1 MGDGVTCPVVEDGVS
16 FVVTVFNKAGYL
28 PGVIA
33 ALAAQVPD
41 RPRQFIF
48 IDDGSSDGS
57 ADVVERATAG
67 WADTILVRQENG
79 GPTAATNAGIAR
91 ASHRYLKLVG
101 SDDVLAPFCTR
112 VLIGTLEATGT
123 DAVFSRQDYY
133 REPRDMVFAER
144 QVAPEVPAN
153 PVGAVI
159 ARTISGTSQ
168 TLYRLDAVRAAGAC
182 DPGVF
187 AEDFSLA
194 LRVASRGRIALLDL
208 VTAYGPAGDGE
219 RLMVGRKHQTFHD
232 YNLALARFLEQNPEL
247 APALRRLALRRAAGR
262 AAKWARREGGL
273 RLPLRYLALD
283 LAARIGFPLDHASA
297 IRATLPA
304 FALGP
309 AASARPLVVPAM
321 GLT

>member
-1 MGDGVTCPVVEDGVS
+1 MEDGVS
-16 FVVTVFNKAGYL
+16 FVVTVFNKVGYL
-28 PGVIA
+28 PGVID
-33 ALAAQVPD
+33 ALAAQVPA
-41 RPRQFIF
+41 RRRQFIF
-48 IDDGSSDGS
+48 IDDGSVDGS
-57 ADVVERATAG
+57 ADLVERSTAG
-67 WADTILVRQENG
+67 WSDTILVRQENG
-79 GPTAATNAGIAR
+79 GPTAATNAGIALAR
-91 ASHRYLKLVG
+91 LRYLKLVG

-112 VLIGTLEATGT
+112 LLIDTLEEAGA

-133 REPRDMVFAER
+133 GDPGDIAFSEQ
-144 QVAPEVPAN
+144 QVAAEIPQD

-168 TLYRLDAVRAAGAC
+168 TLYRLEAVKAAGGC
-182 DPGVF
+182 DSGVF
-187 AEDFSLA
+187 AEDYSLA

-232 YNLALARFLEQNPEL
+232 YNLALARFIEQTPGL
-247 APALRRLALRRAAGR
+247 SSGLRRLALRRAAGR
-262 AAKWARREGGL
+262 AAKWARREGGQ

-283 LAARIGFPLDHASA
+283 LAARIGLPLDHASA

-309 AASARPLVVPAM
+309 AASARPLVVPAP

>member
-1 MGDGVTCPVVEDGVS
+1 MEDGVS
-16 FVVTVFNKAGYL
+16 FVCTVFNKSGYL
-28 PGVIA
+28 PGVMD
-33 ALAAQVPD
+33 ALAFQVPD

-48 IDDGSSDGS
+48 IDDGSVDGS
-57 ADVVERATAG
+57 ADLVERTTRS
-67 WADTILVRQENG
+67 WPDTVVVRQTNG
-79 GPTAATNAGIAR
+79 GPTAATNAGIALAR
-91 ASHRYLKLVG
+91 HRYLKLLG
-101 SDDVLAPFCTR
+101 SDDILAPFCTR
-112 VLIGTLEATGT
+112 LLVDTLAATGA

-133 REPRDMVFAER
+133 RDVRDIVFTEAWPPP
-144 QVAPEVPAN
+144 QM
-153 PVGAVI
+153 PVDPLGAVI

-194 LRVASRGRIALLDL
+194 LRVASRGPIALLDL
-208 VTAYGPAGDGE
+208 VTAFGPAGDGE

-232 YNLALARFLEQNPEL
+232 YNLALARFIEQNQGVP
-247 APALRRLALRRAAGR
+247 PRLRRIALRRAAGR
-262 AAKWARREGGL
+262 AAKWARREGGQ

-283 LAARIGFPLDHASA
+283 VAARLGLPIDHARA

-309 AASARPLVVPAM
+309 AAAMRPLVLPAAA
-321 GLT
+321 LR

>member
-1 MGDGVTCPVVEDGVS
+1 VDGVS
-16 FVVTVFNKAGYL
+16 FVCTVFNKAGYL
-28 PGVIA
+28 PGVID
-33 ALAAQVPD
+33 ALARQVPD

-48 IDDGSSDGS
+48 IDDGSVDGS
-57 ADVVERATAG
+57 AALVEQATAA
-67 WADTILVRQENG
+67 WPDTVVVRQPNG

-91 ASHRYLKLVG
+91 ARHRYVKLLG
-101 SDDVLAPFCTR
+101 SDDLLAPFCTR
-112 VLIGTLEATGT
+112 LLLDTLERTGA

-133 REPRDMVFAER
+133 ATPRDVVFAEGP
-144 QVAPEVPAN
+144 VAPQVPEE
-153 PVGAVI
+153 PLGTVI

-208 VTAYGPAGDGE
+208 VTAFGPAGDGD

-232 YNLALARFLEQNPEL
+232 YNLALARFIEQNPGVPL
-247 APALRRLALRRAAGR
+247 HLRRLALRRAAGR
-262 AAKWARREGGL
+262 AAKWARREGGH

-283 LAARIGFPLDHASA
+283 VVARIGLPIDHARA

-309 AASARPLVVPAM
+309 AASARPLILPAVAI
-321 GLT
+321 G

>member
-1 MGDGVTCPVVEDGVS
+1 MEDGVS

-41 RPRQFIF
+41 RRRQFIF
-48 IDDGSSDGS
+48 IDDGSIDGS
-57 ADVVERATAG
+57 ADLVERATAG
-67 WADTILVRQENG
+67 WPDTVVIRQKNG
-79 GPTAATNAGIAR
+79 GPTAATNAGIALAR
-91 ASHRYLKLVG
+91 LRYLKLVG

-112 VLIGTLEATGT
+112 LLIDTLEAAGA

-133 REPRDMVFAER
+133 RNPRDIAFFEH
-144 QVAPEVPAN
+144 QVAAEIPQD
-153 PVGAVI
+153 PVRTVI

-168 TLYRLDAVRAAGAC
+168 TLYRLEGVKAAGGC

-194 LRVASRGRIALLDL
+194 LRVASRGRIALIDL

-232 YNLALARFLEQNPEL
+232 YNLALARFIEQTPSL
-247 APALRRLALRRAAGR
+247 SSGLRRLALRRAAGR
-262 AAKWARREGGL
+262 ASKWARREGGQW
-273 RLPLRYLALD
+273 LPLRYLALD
-283 LAARIGFPLDHASA
+283 LAARIGLPLDHASA

-309 AASARPLVVPAM
+309 AASARPLVVPAL

>member
-1 MGDGVTCPVVEDGVS
+1 MEDGVS

-28 PGVIA
+28 PGVIS
-33 ALAAQVPD
+33 ALAAKVPD
-41 RPRQFIF
+41 RARQFIF
-48 IDDGSSDGS
+48 IDDGSVDGS
-57 ADVVERATAG
+57 AEVVERLTAG
-67 WADTILVRQENG
+67 WPDTVLVRQANG

-91 ASHRYLKLVG
+91 AKGRYLKLVG

-112 VLIGTLEATGT
+112 LLIEALEATSA
-123 DAVFSRQDYY
+123 DVVFSRQDYY
-133 REPRDMVFAER
+133 RDPRDMVFAER
-144 QVAPEVPAN
+144 AMAPEVPEN
-153 PVGAVI
+153 PVSAVI

-168 TLYRLDAVRAAGAC
+168 TLYRLAAVKAAGAC

-194 LRVASRGRIALLDL
+194 LRVASRGRIALLDQ

-247 APALRRLALRRAAGR
+247 APGLRRLALRRAAGR
-262 AAKWARREGGL
+262 AAKWARREGGQ

-297 IRATLPA
+297 IRSTLPA

-309 AASARPLVVPAM
+309 AASARPLIVPSM

>member
-1 MGDGVTCPVVEDGVS
+1 MSDGVTCPVVEDGVS
-16 FVVTVFNKAGYL
+16 FVVTVFNKVGYL

-41 RPRQFIF
+41 QPRQFIF
-48 IDDGSSDGS
+48 IDDGSIDGS
-57 ADVVERATAG
+57 ADLVERATAG
-67 WADTILVRQENG
+67 WPDTILVRQENG

-91 ASHRYLKLVG
+91 ARRRYLKLVG

-112 VLIGTLEATGT
+112 VLIDTLESTGA

-133 REPRDMVFAER
+133 QDPRDIAFAER
-144 QVAPEVPAN
+144 QVAPDVPVN
-153 PVGAVI
+153 PIGSVI

-168 TLYRLDAVRAAGAC
+168 TLYRLAAVQAAGAC

-219 RLMVGRKHQTFHD
+219 RLMVGRKHQTLHD

-247 APALRRLALRRAAGR
+247 APGLRRLALRRAAGR
-262 AAKWARREGGL
+262 AAKWARREGGH

-283 LAARIGFPLDHASA
+283 LAARIGLPLDHASA

-304 FALGP
+304 FALGA